1 MHSEWPVS
9 PSVSNRSMRDPMSC
23 QRICIIISCH
33 KTSKKA
39 SQVGYLVQ
47 VGFPLE
53 YTGMQQFSFKIGNA
67 ILHCDVSLPRLIFMS
82 LRPCLSLTLHA
93 AAQPHTN
100 GQTFLVPLTVSEG
113 QNHSHLHTHS
123 NQQAARHNENKRVCK
138 CALTK

>member
-1 MHSEWPVS
+1 
-9 PSVSNRSMRDPMSC
+9 MSC

-39 SQVGYLVQ
+39 FQVGYFVQ

-53 YTGMQQFSFKIGNA
+53 HTGMQQFSFKIGNA
-67 ILHCDVSLPRLIFMS
+67 ILHCDVSLPRRIFMS
-82 LRPCLSLTLHA
+82 HRPCLSLTLHA

-100 GQTFLVPLTVSEG
+100 GQTFLVPLPVSEG

-123 NQQAARHNENKRVCK
+123 NQQAARHNDANA
-138 CALTK
+138 CASVHSQNDQQHTSQ